1 MVKVVIE
8 QILELDE
15 DLLLEMI
22 NITRE
27 WNDLEEYEKFEDI
40 PSEELET
47 WISENE
53 ELIREEMDESD
64 YVIKQIIITKWI
76 FYLHKQTSYSI
87 MTRTNWLANHPV
99 I

>member
-15 DLLLEMI
+15 DFLLEMI

-27 WNDLEEYEKFEDI
+27 WDDLKEYEKFEDI

-47 WISENE
+47 WVSESE
-53 ELIREEMDESD
+53 VLIREEMYESD
-64 YVIKQIIITKWI
+64 YVIKQIITE
-76 FYLHKQTSYSI
+76 SDD
-87 MTRTNWLANHPV
+87 NN
-99 I
+99 